1 MKSFVKNHTALCV
14 FLLAAFTFLPWLG
27 LSLFNTKGEPREAIV
42 AVTMLASGDWT
53 LPVSFGADI
62 PYKPPF
68 FAWCIAVV
76 SSVLGGHVT
85 EYTSRLPSAIAVIAM
100 VMALYGFVRRGE
112 QQRPGLAAC
121 AAIMT
126 MGFVEVWRAGMA
138 CRVDMVLTAAMVGAM
153 INLYSYMQRGAKGL
167 PWIAI
172 PLMSIA
178 VLTKGPVGMVLPLMC
193 AWIYYVLACGLR
205 KWWRITWRLFLA
217 GIASLILPALWYWK
231 AAMQGGD
238 EFLDLI
244 IEENVNRMTGSMGYG
259 SHENGVWYN
268 FMTMAVG
275 LLPVTV
281 GCILALWA
289 VKWRRTSVKEMKSG
303 LDRHLS
309 LHPSRVYAGVCALTV
324 FLFYCIPTSKRS
336 VYLLPVYPMVA
347 YLITVWLDSLITSTR
362 RGKLYAGVY
371 MRIILFAGIA
381 VGLAMVASPILNGGI
396 IVVVSGVVVVAAL
409 VTAVMKLRR
418 REATLKAIVSVVA
431 TPLILCAVA
440 GGILPLIL
448 NPKSDIDIARQIEQL
463 NTEDEPVYEYINDPM
478 LRYYT
483 ANFYLDDQIRLYSPE
498 AEEGWLIV
506 CEDDMESWLEKSEG
520 KHTTEVVWRQS
531 KKSCDRNRPV
541 MILRLTPVREENP

>member
-1 MKSFVKNHTALCV
+1 MKSIFQKHPGLCV

-42 AVTMLASGDWT
+42 AVTMLASSDWI

-68 FAWCIAVV
+68 FAWCIAAL
-76 SSVLGGHVT
+76 SSIFGGEVT
-85 EYTSRLPSAIAVIAM
+85 EYISRLPSAIAVIAM
-100 VMALYGFVRRGE
+100 VMGIYSFVHKGE
-112 QQRPGLAAC
+112 SQRPVLAFC

-153 INLYSYMQRGAKGL
+153 ISLYRYMSRGAKGL

-172 PLMSIA
+172 PLMSIG

-193 AWIYYVLACGLR
+193 AWIYYVIANGLR
-205 KWWRITWRLFLA
+205 KWWRITWRLFIA
-217 GIASLILPALWYWK
+217 GLASLILPALWYWR
-231 AAMQGGD
+231 AAIQGGD

-289 VKWRRTSVKEMKSG
+289 VKWRRHSVKEIKSSV
-303 LDRHLS
+303 DRLLHT
-309 LHPSRVYAGVCALTV
+309 HPSRVYAGVCALTV

-336 VYLLPVYPMVA
+336 VYLLPVYPMAA

-381 VGLAMVASPILNGGI
+381 VGLAMILSPMIGGGI
-396 IVVVSGVVVVAAL
+396 FVAVCGA
-409 VTAVMKLRR
+409 AVIAAAVIAILKLRHND
-418 REATLKAIVSVVA
+418 AGLKALASVVA
-431 TPLILCAVA
+431 TPLILSAVA
-440 GGILPLIL
+440 GGILPLVL
-448 NPKSDIDIARQIEQL
+448 NPKSDIDIARQIKQL
-463 NTEDEPVYEYINDPM
+463 NTHNEPVYEHINDPM

-483 ANFYLDDQIRLYSPE
+483 ANFYLDDQIRLYTPQ

-506 CEDDMESWLEKSEG
+506 CDDDMESWLEKSEG
-520 KHTTEVVWRQS
+520 HHTAELVWSQP

>member
-1 MKSFVKNHTALCV
+1 MKSFFQKYPGVCV
-14 FLLAAFTFLPWLG
+14 FILAAFTFLPWLG

-42 AVTMLASGDWT
+42 AVTMLASGDWI

-68 FAWCIAVV
+68 FAWCIAVL
-76 SSVLGGHVT
+76 STIFGGEVT

-100 VMALYGFVRRGE
+100 VMALYGFVRKGE
-112 QQRPGLAAC
+112 SQRRFLAPC

-153 INLYSYMQRGAKGL
+153 LSLYRYMSRGAKGL

-172 PLMSIA
+172 PLMSIG

-193 AWIYYVLACGLR
+193 AWIYYIIANGFR

-217 GIASLILPALWYWK
+217 GLASLILPALWYWK
-231 AAMQGGD
+231 AAVQGGD

-281 GCILALWA
+281 GCILALLA
-289 VKWRRTSVKEMKSG
+289 VKWRRPSVNGMKS
-303 LDRHLS
+303 S
-309 LHPSRVYAGVCALTV
+309 LTRLLQTHPSRVYAGVCALTV

-336 VYLLPVYPMVA
+336 VYLLPVYPMAA

-371 MRIILFAGIA
+371 MRIILFAAIA
-381 VGLAMVASPILNGGI
+381 IGLAMTISPVLSSGI
-396 IVVVSGVVVVAAL
+396 IIPICGAGVIAAAIIAL
-409 VTAVMKLRR
+409 MKLRR
-418 REATLKAIVSVVA
+418 RDAHLKAIASVVA
-431 TPLILCAVA
+431 TPLILSAVA

-448 NPKSDIDIARQIEQL
+448 NQKSDIDIARQIKLL
-463 NTEDEPVYEYINDPM
+463 NNNDEPVYEYIDDPM

-483 ANFYLDDQIRLYSPE
+483 ANFYLDDKIRLYSPQ
-498 AEEGWLIV
+498 AKEGWLIV
-506 CEDDMESWLEKSEG
+506 CDDDMESWLEKSEG
-520 KHTTEVVWRQS
+520 SHTTRLVWRQH